1 MRDDFGNGRVSIL
14 SSPTMRAT
22 TFSLGPRGYGV
33 ILVETLSP

>member
-1 MRDDFGNGRVSIL
+1 MHDGFGNGRVSM